1 MCIACGGICGG
12 VGDVLLP
19 SMVAGAGL
27 VVLGVRARR
36 QRESDEVDEVQ
47 SPDASG
53 ELRGDTEH
61 EESRRD

>member
-27 VVLGVRARR
+27 VILGVRVGRKRSTDGAD
-36 QRESDEVDEVQ
+36 ESQ

-53 ELRGDTEH
+53 VSRGDTGH
-61 EESRRD
+61 EESLRD